1 MSLDR
6 LSRIRH
12 LKRPSGV
19 FGWEES
25 EERRERVDTPAGE
38 VWRVHSAHSDKRVQ
52 HVWMFFVPES
62 LVSLKGVAFV
72 SLLGGWYL
80 GDRLIYRSPQ
90 FHGERRWALVH
101 RSVKSSASTNH
112 NREVRRSVLSCT
124 RGALFCLAFLHSC
137 SSTLAVRLVLLT
149 REI

>member
-38 VWRVHSAHSDKRVQ
+38 VWRVHSAHSDTRVQ

-80 GDRLIYRSPQ
+80 GDRFLFI
-90 FHGERRWALVH
+90 VH
-101 RSVKSSASTNH
+101 RSSTEN
-112 NREVRRSVLSCT
+112 EGGLLFI
-124 RGALFCLAFLHSC
+124 ALLNPP
-137 SSTLAVRLVLLT
+137 RLQIT
-149 REI
+149 TEK